1 MRTDAAFPIRKTEIS
16 LLVLLLLLGL
26 CFVIHRVALVAE
38 VNARLDAIRKT
49 GQPTTPAELAATLP
63 QPPSGENAA
72 SVYQEAYSHYDSKY
86 IGNELIWRLPPRSEP
101 LSPEAKQEIANCLA
115 ANQQA
120 LELFRKAAAMKS
132 CHFPLNF
139 AAGWM
144 MQTPH
149 VSLIQSAGW
158 LLRNDAILHCE
169 NGDSETA
176 TRDILAIF
184 RLADTIREEPLLIPF
199 LVRITN
205 VGMAVGVM
213 ERLLNRVPL
222 ADNQLERL
230 SAATAKTEDSQAL
243 TRAFIGDRCLATD
256 GFTAAGSE
264 DYVKSIVDFNHV
276 FGDPVPLW
284 ERVFFRG
291 AFVFCRISGQRE
303 LDHLKYLD
311 LMMEAAEASR
321 IDYPDRLRRLNAIRE
336 KAEKLPF
343 YLIGSRV
350 SVPSVLIAA
359 VRDAR
364 SIALGRIVLAAL
376 AVERFRNDAHRLPE
390 SLAELA
396 PRYLNTVP
404 IDPFD
409 GKPVRYK
416 LFAAPKRGYVV
427 YSVGEDGKDDGGAG
441 KSKRGP
447 SSEPDITFTVER

>member
-1 MRTDAAFPIRKTEIS
+1 MGTDAAFPLRKTEIS

-26 CFVIHRVALVAE
+26 CFVMHRVVLVAE

-72 SVYQEAYSHYDSKY
+72 SVYQEAYSHYDNKY
-86 IGNELIWRLPPRSEP
+86 TGSGLIWRLPPRSEP
-101 LSPEAKQEIANCLA
+101 LSPEAKQETANYLA

-132 CHFPLNF
+132 CHFHLDF

-149 VSLIQSAGW
+149 AFLILSACG

-184 RLADTIREEPLLIPF
+184 RMADTIREDPLLIPF

-205 VGMAVGVM
+205 VGTAFGVM
-213 ERLLNRVPL
+213 ERLLNRVVLP
-222 ADNQLERL
+222 NKQLERL
-230 SAATAKTEDSQAL
+230 SAATAKAEDSQAL
-243 TRAFIGDRCLATD
+243 TRAFIGERCLATD

-264 DYVKSIVDFNHV
+264 DYVISIVDSSFV

-284 ERVFFRG
+284 KRMFFRTV
-291 AFVFCRISGQRE
+291 FVFYRISGQRE
-303 LDHLKYLD
+303 LDHLKYLN

-321 IDYPDRLRRLNAIRE
+321 VDYPDRLRRLNAIRE

-350 SVPSVLIAA
+350 SVPPVLGTT

-376 AVERFRNDAHRLPE
+376 AVERFRNDTRRLPE

-427 YSVGEDGKDDGGAG
+427 YSVGEDGKDDGGVS